1 MKEKKRERGEGR
13 IFVRGR
19 IGWIQHPG
27 ARHEQIR
34 KSTGISIDEPNWEKR
49 AAKELRKAI
58 GEVAAGVHRDTRSL
72 RYEDLRD
79 SYFEDYRANNRKS
92 LRRNKAG
99 HLYLDKVTRLNS
111 FFEGFRASE
120 IDADVVRKFIVNQQ
134 GQGLSNASINRSIAA
149 LKRMFNLAKQDGKLQ
164 NVPYFP
170 MLKESSPRAGFLERE
185 QYEALSRSLPDYL
198 RLPVAIGFFT
208 GMREGEILSLDW
220 SQIDLLAGTINL
232 RPGQTKND

>member
-1 MKEKKRERGEGR
+1 MCDRYRRAEWETHYRAGGRSRGNPPRDFTAMDCRGKSRCAGADIDRPCRLSAVVFQRPAETQKSEGGHIPQGSKQETQGWCAMSQKKRERGEGR

-58 GEVAAGVHRDTRSL
+58 GEVAASIHRDTRSL

-79 SYFEDYRANNRKS
+79 SYCEDYRANNRKS

-99 HLYLDKVTRLNS
+99 HLYLD
-111 FFEGFRASE
+111 
-120 IDADVVRKFIVNQQ
+120 
-134 GQGLSNASINRSIAA
+134 
-149 LKRMFNLAKQDGKLQ
+149 
-164 NVPYFP
+164 
-170 MLKESSPRAGFLERE
+170 
-185 QYEALSRSLPDYL
+185 
-198 RLPVAIGFFT
+198 
-208 GMREGEILSLDW
+208 
-220 SQIDLLAGTINL
+220 
-232 RPGQTKND
+232 